1 MFLRS
6 YPYEF
11 ERWDWIADC
20 MSRNPD
26 QILVNDKA
34 IERFYDRRLAEMIP
48 TATLKAIGKWKDV
61 PVAHAPYAFG
71 SDLANETAESA
82 PRRALRRRCG

>member
-1 MFLRS
+1 VL
-6 YPYEF
+6 
-11 ERWDWIADC
+11 ADA
-20 MSRNPD
+20 
-26 QILVNDKA
+26 KA

-71 SDLANETAESA
+71 SDLANELLKAHPAA
-82 PRRALRRRCG
+82 PLRRRRG